1 MTMLYTENVLR
12 KTIPK
17 KEEFN
22 RYWNGSG
29 DRPVCLK
36 TRISPTIAGYRDALA
51 GFEDYIM
58 SYAASPAYKERV
70 VRPFIIE
77 WIKRIA
83 DYFGEQVTESEDFFP
98 HFIRTDKTVE
108 LLKLLQARE
117 GISKSKLQEELG
129 VGYKTVQNDLRALS
143 PSLGKVD
150 QELKIGGH
158 VIRVDIK
165 EKRLSDNSKE
175 YHSPNTVNPLILFPN
190 VMMTGKLL
198 QSLAQDTESDVAQ
211 YIGADIW
218 IQLTEYYM
226 AQAFWFNEFK
236 QYLNLVKNGYNTD
249 EIKKTVIK
257 ENLFGAPNEYRA
269 KRMYGYISN
278 RVSVIEEDL
287 AKIFYS
293 SDLATQKLINLIAVI
308 RKDRLFFEFLYEV
321 YREKIIVGEET
332 LALADGKTF
341 FNHKESQDDS
351 LAEWKDTTKRRV
363 QSAYYNFMTEANLLR
378 SEGKKNYIITPPLL
392 DIALERYLQA
402 HGEAA
407 IVKAITGEY

>member
-143 PSLGKVD
+143 PSLGKAD

-158 VIRVDIK
+158 VIRVDVK
-165 EKRLSDNSKE
+165 EKRLTDNQKI

-190 VMMTGKLL
+190 V
-198 QSLAQDTESDVAQ
+198 
-211 YIGADIW
+211 
-218 IQLTEYYM
+218 
-226 AQAFWFNEFK
+226 
-236 QYLNLVKNGYNTD
+236 
-249 EIKKTVIK
+249 
-257 ENLFGAPNEYRA
+257 
-269 KRMYGYISN
+269 
-278 RVSVIEEDL
+278 
-287 AKIFYS
+287 
-293 SDLATQKLINLIAVI
+293 
-308 RKDRLFFEFLYEV
+308 
-321 YREKIIVGEET
+321 
-332 LALADGKTF
+332 
-341 FNHKESQDDS
+341 
-351 LAEWKDTTKRRV
+351 RR
-363 QSAYYNFMTEANLLR
+363 S
-378 SEGKKNYIITPPLL
+378 
-392 DIALERYLQA
+392 
-402 HGEAA
+402 
-407 IVKAITGEY
+407 

>member
-218 IQLTEYYM
+218 IQLTEYYKERIRSVY
-226 AQAFWFNEFK
+226 AEHDEQ
-236 QYLNLVKNGYNTD
+236 LTD
-249 EIKKTVIK
+249 FLDMI
-257 ENLFGAPNEYRA
+257 EYR
-269 KRMYGYISN
+269 ISHGHVFGFLTEREMILDNLAEELLRAYKGN
-278 RVSVIEEDL
+278 RLCNLTLIINDTQIERRNQKIVILENNYRAISVDESDDYKDFIEENVIEIEL
-287 AKIFYS
+287 C
-293 SDLATQKLINLIAVI
+293 
-308 RKDRLFFEFLYEV
+308 
-321 YREKIIVGEET
+321 
-332 LALADGKTF
+332 
-341 FNHKESQDDS
+341 
-351 LAEWKDTTKRRV
+351 
-363 QSAYYNFMTEANLLR
+363 
-378 SEGKKNYIITPPLL
+378 
-392 DIALERYLQA
+392 
-402 HGEAA
+402 
-407 IVKAITGEY
+407 

>member
-58 SYAASPAYKERV
+58 SYAE
-70 VRPFIIE
+70 
-77 WIKRIA
+77 
-83 DYFGEQVTESEDFFP
+83 
-98 HFIRTDKTVE
+98 TVE

-218 IQLTEYYM
+218 IQLTEYYKERIRSVY
-226 AQAFWFNEFK
+226 AEHDEQ
-236 QYLNLVKNGYNTD
+236 LTD
-249 EIKKTVIK
+249 FLDMI
-257 ENLFGAPNEYRA
+257 EYRISHGHVFGFLTEREMILDNLA
-269 KRMYGYISN
+269 EELLRAYKGNRLCNLTLIINDTQIERRNQKIVILENNYRAISVDEPDDYIDFIEEN
-278 RVSVIEEDL
+278 VIEIEL
-287 AKIFYS
+287 C
-293 SDLATQKLINLIAVI
+293 
-308 RKDRLFFEFLYEV
+308 
-321 YREKIIVGEET
+321 
-332 LALADGKTF
+332 
-341 FNHKESQDDS
+341 
-351 LAEWKDTTKRRV
+351 
-363 QSAYYNFMTEANLLR
+363 
-378 SEGKKNYIITPPLL
+378 
-392 DIALERYLQA
+392 
-402 HGEAA
+402 
-407 IVKAITGEY
+407 

>member
-218 IQLTEYYM
+218 IQLTEYYKERIRSVY
-226 AQAFWFNEFK
+226 AEHDEQ
-236 QYLNLVKNGYNTD
+236 LTD
-249 EIKKTVIK
+249 FLDMI
-257 ENLFGAPNEYRA
+257 EYRISHGHVFGFLTERDMVLDNLPEELLRA
-269 KRMYGYISN
+269 YKGNRLCDLTLTLNDRQIERKSQKILILENHYRAVNVDDADDYIDF
-278 RVSVIEEDL
+278 IEE
-287 AKIFYS
+287 
-293 SDLATQKLINLIAVI
+293 NVI
-308 RKDRLFFEFLYEV
+308 GIELC
-321 YREKIIVGEET
+321 
-332 LALADGKTF
+332 
-341 FNHKESQDDS
+341 
-351 LAEWKDTTKRRV
+351 
-363 QSAYYNFMTEANLLR
+363 
-378 SEGKKNYIITPPLL
+378 
-392 DIALERYLQA
+392 
-402 HGEAA
+402 
-407 IVKAITGEY
+407 

>member
-218 IQLTEYYM
+218 IQLTEYYKERIRSVY
-226 AQAFWFNEFK
+226 AEHDEQ
-236 QYLNLVKNGYNTD
+236 LTD
-249 EIKKTVIK
+249 FLDMI
-257 ENLFGAPNEYRA
+257 EYR
-269 KRMYGYISN
+269 ISHGH
-278 RVSVIEEDL
+278 VFV
-287 AKIFYS
+287 
-293 SDLATQKLINLIAVI
+293 
-308 RKDRLFFEFLYEV
+308 FF
-321 YREKIIVGEET
+321 T
-332 LALADGKTF
+332 
-341 FNHKESQDDS
+341 
-351 LAEWKDTTKRRV
+351 
-363 QSAYYNFMTEANLLR
+363 
-378 SEGKKNYIITPPLL
+378 
-392 DIALERYLQA
+392 
-402 HGEAA
+402 
-407 IVKAITGEY
+407 

>member
-17 KEEFN
+17 KEEFDH
-22 RYWNGSG
+22 YWNGSG
-29 DRPVCLK
+29 GRPVCLK
-36 TRISPTIAGYRDALA
+36 THIPPSIAGYRDTLA

-70 VRPFIIE
+70 IRPFIVE

-83 DYFGEQVTESEDFFP
+83 EYFEEQVTESEDFFP

-218 IQLTEYYM
+218 IQLTEYYKERIRSVY
-226 AQAFWFNEFK
+226 AEHDEK
-236 QYLNLVKNGYNTD
+236 LTD
-249 EIKKTVIK
+249 FLDMI
-257 ENLFGAPNEYRA
+257 EYRISHGHVFGFLTEREMILDNLA
-269 KRMYGYISN
+269 EELLRAYKGNRLCNLTLIINDTQIERRNQKIVILENNYRAISVDESDDYIDFIEEN
-278 RVSVIEEDL
+278 VIEIEL
-287 AKIFYS
+287 C
-293 SDLATQKLINLIAVI
+293 
-308 RKDRLFFEFLYEV
+308 
-321 YREKIIVGEET
+321 
-332 LALADGKTF
+332 
-341 FNHKESQDDS
+341 
-351 LAEWKDTTKRRV
+351 
-363 QSAYYNFMTEANLLR
+363 
-378 SEGKKNYIITPPLL
+378 
-392 DIALERYLQA
+392 
-402 HGEAA
+402 
-407 IVKAITGEY
+407 